1 MVFMNASPVMHAKL
15 VLLALQLPLSSVQE
29 RGATEVYKGVA
40 APKRKRVEDAPMVD
54 EIPKVCFTF

>member
-1 MVFMNASPVMHAKL
+1 L
-15 VLLALQLPLSSVQE
+15 VQE

-54 EIPKVCFTF
+54 EIPKVSECEKGMTQV